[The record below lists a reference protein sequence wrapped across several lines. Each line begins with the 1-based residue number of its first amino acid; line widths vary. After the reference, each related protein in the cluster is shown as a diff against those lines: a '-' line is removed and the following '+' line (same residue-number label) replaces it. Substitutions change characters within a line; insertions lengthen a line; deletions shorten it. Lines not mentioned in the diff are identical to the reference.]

1 MRNYFRA
8 ALTLIIAAS
17 PAAAQTPA
25 AVRPAGIDSMALA
38 RKWTKWFYDGSV
50 DSLVAAHE
58 AGARTPELKQSL
70 ERNYLQLTSIGGAE
84 VGVVEE
90 KFVKRNGNTQY
101 WRTANFTEF
110 KAEPLML
117 RWAVNK
123 NWEIIGIGLNPAS
136 QAPPIDKP

>member
-1 MRNYFRA
+1 MALITVATA
-8 ALTLIIAAS
+8 AMAQQPAAS
-17 PAAAQTPA
+17 KPMA
-25 AVRPAGIDSMALA
+25 IDSMALA

-50 DSLVAAHE
+50 DSLIAAHP
-58 AGARTPELKQSL
+58 AAARTPELKESL
-70 ERNYLQLTSIGGAE
+70 DRNYLQLTSVGGAE
-84 VGVVEE
+84 VSVIEE
-90 KFVKRNGNTQY
+90 KFIRRNGNTQY